1 MKAPARDLVAT
12 ERETRR
18 RILCAAD
25 ARLKSVQPALKCR
38 LEYMAFRFLVRFD
51 YPSRRLFVFFRDT
64 GELMAMSQA
73 GRPTRPA
80 AMKGGTDER
89 F

>member
-1 MKAPARDLVAT
+1 M
-12 ERETRR
+12 RETRR

-25 ARLKSVQPALKCR
+25 ARLKSLQPALKCGM
-38 LEYMAFRFLVRFD
+38 EYMEFRFLVRFD
-51 YPSRRLFVFFRDT
+51 YPSRRLFVYFKDT

-80 AMKGGTDER
+80 AMKGDADE
-89 F
+89 

>member
-1 MKAPARDLVAT
+1 MKASAHVLAAA

-25 ARLKSVQPALKCR
+25 ARLKSLQPALKCGM
-38 LEYMAFRFLVRFD
+38 EYMAFRFLVRFD
-51 YPSRRLFVFFRDT
+51 YPSRRLFVYFRDT

-80 AMKGGTDER
+80 AMKGGADE
-89 F
+89 